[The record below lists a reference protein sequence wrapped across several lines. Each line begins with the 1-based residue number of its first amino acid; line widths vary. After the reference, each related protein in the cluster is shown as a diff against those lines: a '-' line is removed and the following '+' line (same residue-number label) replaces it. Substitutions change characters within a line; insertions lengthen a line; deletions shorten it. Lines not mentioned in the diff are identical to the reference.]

1 MSPTSNSSRNPV
13 LVRADEI
20 LKTEM
25 PPLYWI
31 VHGLLPEGFSVLGGR
46 QKLGKT
52 TLAQAMAAAVAM
64 GVSAFG
70 RPAAERGDVLYID
83 LENGRRRVR
92 NRLLKALELDPDA
105 KLDFLAYWFSCAKL
119 DGGLIEQLEE
129 WRLSCSNPRL
139 VVIDVLQ
146 AIKPA
151 GRANRTAY
159 ENDYDIWRPLKKWA
173 EKTGVAV
180 LGLHHTRKQLSEDP
194 LESLS
199 GSNGLSACADT
210 CLILDLKAGSRT
222 LYIRGRDV
230 EECRYLLDKRGQQ
243 HVLTPMDAAMPSL
256 RPAEL
261 IRSYI
266 DDAKGDVSVAEI
278 VAATG
283 VTNDNARQVLSRLVK
298 DGLILRPDHG
308 RYTSIRLRAN

>member
-1 MSPTSNSSRNPV
+1 M
-13 LVRADEI
+13 
-20 LKTEM
+20 
-25 PPLYWI
+25 LY
-31 VHGLLPEGFSVLGGR
+31 V
-46 QKLGKT
+46 
-52 TLAQAMAAAVAM
+52 
-64 GVSAFG
+64 
-70 RPAAERGDVLYID
+70 D

-92 NRLLKALELDPDA
+92 NRLIKALQLDPDA

-119 DGGLIEQLEE
+119 DAGLIEQLEV
-129 WRLSCSNPRL
+129 WRLSCPNPRL

-151 GRANRTAY
+151 SRDNRTAY
-159 ENDYDIWRPLKKWA
+159 ENDYDIWRPLKNWA

-243 HVLTPMDAAMPSL
+243 QVLTPMDAATPSL
-256 RPAEL
+256 GPAEL

-266 DDAKGDVSVAEI
+266 DDAKGEVCVAEI

-298 DGLILRPDHG
+298 ERLILRPDHG
-308 RYTSIRLRAN
+308 RYASIRLRAN